1 MPEDD
6 DLSPE
11 ELAEISSAMGHE
23 KASVVSS
30 EEHVHESKGSQIS
43 SAQFMQLEE
52 AAEVANLPAA
62 ELERMHNVRIHV
74 EVILGTTRMPLE
86 RILELHEGSVVELNK
101 LAGEP
106 VDIVANGKL
115 MARGEIVVVDEN
127 FGVKILEIAGMDQ
140 KVGALG

>member
-11 ELAEISSAMGHE
+11 ELEEISSAMGHE
-23 KASVVSS
+23 KAPIVKS

-52 AAEVANLPAA
+52 AAEVANLQPA
-62 ELERMHNVRIHV
+62 ELERMHNVRIHL

-127 FGVKILEIAGMDQ
+127 FGVKILEIAGMEQ
-140 KVGALG
+140 KMGVLG